1 MKITDE
7 IKEQINELYCQ
18 IKIKK
23 KVAEIIGCS
32 PSTVSKYIIDGYI
45 PKQERIKE
53 TFNKPVPGTQELKE
67 KLLADTPFSDI
78 CVLSDKE
85 WEELKALQKEIFI

>member
-53 TFNKPVPGTQELKE
+53 TFNKPVPGTQELKK
-67 KLLADTPFSDI
+67 KLLAGTSFSDI